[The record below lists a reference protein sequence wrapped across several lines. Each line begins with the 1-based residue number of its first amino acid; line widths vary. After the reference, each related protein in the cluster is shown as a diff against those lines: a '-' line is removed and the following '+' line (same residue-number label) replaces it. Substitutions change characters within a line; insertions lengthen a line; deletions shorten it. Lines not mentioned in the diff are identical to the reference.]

1 MQKESPLFPKG
12 LPPRTE
18 WAEAS
23 VPLLEGSSNF
33 ACVMETKSADLLKEE
48 ALGGASPQGIQ

>member
-1 MQKESPLFPKG
+1 MQKESQLFPKG

-33 ACVMETKSADLLKEE
+33 ACVTETKCADLLKEE